1 MKTPFEAAAMSATT
15 EEHVVSCV
23 EAFLHSYGYRVI
35 REVPNMGQSI
45 DLVGIK
51 GRWSL
56 CVEVKLSDW
65 RRGLQQCRAHTI
77 VADHVALAIAS
88 VRVPPLLLQ
97 EAEIRG
103 IGIIH
108 FDRALNVCKWA
119 SKARLNTGQWR
130 PQRRQFTSAI
140 REIEYDG

>member
-1 MKTPFEAAAMSATT
+1 MRLDLSVAPART
-15 EEHVVSCV
+15 EEYVVLCV
-23 EAFLHSYGYRVI
+23 QSFLTGCGYRVI

-45 DLVGIK
+45 DIVGLK

-65 RRGLQQCRAHTI
+65 RRGLEQCRAHTV

-88 VRVPPLLLQ
+88 ASIPPLLLVA
-97 EAEIRG
+97 AEERG

-108 FDRALNVCKWA
+108 FDWERHGCIWIRKP
-119 SKARLNTGQWR
+119 KLNTSQWR

-140 REIEYDG
+140 KAIQNGG